1 MWLGRPSGLESA
13 LHSWG
18 SARRRGARAA
28 HPPNPPRGA
37 VDERDLALALEG
49 EDVRG
54 DAVAGEAVRH
64 SLGPET
70 SEERSVF

>member
-1 MWLGRPSGLESA
+1 
-13 LHSWG
+13 
-18 SARRRGARAA
+18 
-28 HPPNPPRGA
+28 
-37 VDERDLALALEG
+37 
-49 EDVRG
+49 VRG